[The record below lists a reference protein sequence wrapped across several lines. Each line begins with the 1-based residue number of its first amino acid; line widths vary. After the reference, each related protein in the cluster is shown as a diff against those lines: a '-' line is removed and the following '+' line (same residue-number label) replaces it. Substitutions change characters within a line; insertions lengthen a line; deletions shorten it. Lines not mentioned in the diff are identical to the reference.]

1 MTAPTAQ
8 AQAAERDLLRT
19 IAAGTANVVGKAFF
33 RSLVHHVAVA
43 LDADLAFAAEIL
55 DEHAARAAFLA
66 SWSDEGDL
74 LLPEGG
80 EFSLSGSP
88 CEQLRERDVVTLPEG
103 AVAAY
108 PGDPLIARHG
118 LDSYL
123 AILLRGYDGA
133 ALGYIGVMSRRR
145 LEATVEE
152 VAALRIFG
160 SRATA
165 ELERGRHEIALRER
179 EAEIAASRARV
190 VHAADQERRR
200 IERNLHDGAQQRLLA
215 LTHLLG
221 LAQRKLSE
229 EPSDAS
235 ALVNQAHVEAT
246 AAFKEV
252 QELARGLH
260 PAALTQQGLR
270 APLET
275 LAATLPVPMTIEALP
290 ERRLPEVLEV
300 TVYYFVS
307 EAATNAAKHADA
319 SEVRVHVVLSGG
331 GRTLDIEVSDDG
343 VGGASAE
350 GGSGLRGLA
359 DRVEALGGEL
369 HVHSPAGEGTR
380 LTASIPLAPW
390 RDARE
395 PFLEFGHDGDD
406 GSGERLIKLVL
417 EGKKTAAISLAR
429 EWDLEGGPPR
439 IGQRLPVMDHQDHRW
454 GTVEVVRIL
463 VVPFGQIDPEVVDP
477 ETAGISSIEEWRA
490 DQRSFYDGC
499 RDETAVL
506 LGEPGWRLTDE
517 EPMVIVWFRLVE
529 GLTSP

>member
-1 MTAPTAQ
+1 V
-8 AQAAERDLLRT
+8 AA
-19 IAAGTANVVGKAFF
+19 
-33 RSLVHHVAVA
+33 A

-55 DEHAARAAFLA
+55 DERTARAAVLA
-66 SWSDEGDL
+66 SWAEGGL
-74 LLPEGG
+74 LLIEGS
-80 EFSLSGSP
+80 EFSLSGTP
-88 CEQLRERDVVTLPEG
+88 CEQLRERDVVAIPEG

-108 PGDPLIARHG
+108 PGDPLVVQYG

-123 AILLRGYDGA
+123 AILLRGSDGA
-133 ALGYIGVMSRRR
+133 PLGYIGVMSRRR
-145 LEATVEE
+145 LEATEEE
-152 VAALRIFG
+152 VATLNIFG
-160 SRATA
+160 SRAAA

-215 LTHLLG
+215 VSHLLG
-221 LAQRKLSE
+221 LAQRKLE
-229 EPSDAS
+229 DGPVDAS
-235 ALVNQAHVEAT
+235 VLVRQAHGEAT

-260 PAALTQQGLR
+260 PAALTQHGLR
-270 APLET
+270 VPMDS
-275 LAATLPVPMTIEALP
+275 LAATLPMPLEIEALP
-290 ERRLPEVLEV
+290 ERRLPEVLEI

-307 EAATNAAKHADA
+307 EAATNAAKHARA
-319 SEVRVHVVLSGG
+319 SVVRVSVVLK
-331 GRTLDIEVSDDG
+331 GRTLEIEVSDDG
-343 VGGASAE
+343 VGGANAT

-359 DRVEALGGEL
+359 DRIEALGGTLEL
-369 HVHSPAGEGTR
+369 DSPPGEGTR
-380 LTASIPLAPW
+380 IAASIPLAPW

-395 PFLEFGHDGDD
+395 PFLEFGHEGDD

-417 EGKKTAAISLAR
+417 DGQKTAAISLAR

-439 IGQRLPVMDHQDHRW
+439 IGQRLPVMDHRDRRW

-463 VVPFGQIDPEVVDP
+463 VVPFGQIDHDVVDP
-477 ETAGISSIEEWRA
+477 DTAGIPSIEEWRA

-529 GLTSP
+529 HSIPE

>member
-1 MTAPTAQ
+1 VTASTAQ
-8 AQAAERDLLRT
+8 ANAAERDLLRT

-43 LDADLAFAAEIL
+43 LDADLAFAAEII
-55 DEHAARAAFLA
+55 DRQAMRAAVLA
-66 SWSDEGDL
+66 SWSGTEFVLTEGAEFGL
-74 LLPEGG
+74 EGT
-80 EFSLSGSP
+80 P
-88 CEQLRERDVVTLPEG
+88 CELLRDRDVVAIPEG
-103 AVAAY
+103 AIGAY
-108 PGDPLIARHG
+108 PTDPLVSRYG

-123 AILLRGYDGA
+123 AILLRGSDGA

-145 LEATVEE
+145 LEATEEE
-152 VAALRIFG
+152 VATLRIFG
-160 SRATA
+160 SRAAA
-165 ELERGRHEIALRER
+165 EIERGRHEIALRER

-221 LAQRKLSE
+221 LAQRQLGDGE
-229 EPSDAS
+229 LEA
-235 ALVNQAHVEAT
+235 AVLIRQAHGEAT

-260 PAALTQQGLR
+260 PAALNQQGLR
-270 APLET
+270 GPLDT
-275 LAATLPVPMTIEALP
+275 LAATLPVPMEIETVP

-307 EAATNAAKHADA
+307 EAATNAAKHASA
-319 SEVRVHVVLSGG
+319 SVVRVSVVLK
-331 GRTLDIEVSDDG
+331 GRTLEIEVTDDG
-343 VGGASAE
+343 VGGASAAT
-350 GGSGLRGLA
+350 GSGLRGLA
-359 DRVEALGGEL
+359 DRIEALGGTLTME
-369 HVHSPAGEGTR
+369 SPPGDGTR
-380 LTASIPLAPW
+380 IAASIPLAPW
-390 RDARE
+390 RDARD
-395 PFLEFGHDGDD
+395 PFLEFGHDGDG
-406 GSGERLIKLVL
+406 GSGEQLIQLVL
-417 EGKKTAAISLAR
+417 DGKKTAAISLAR

-439 IGQRLPVMDHQDHRW
+439 IGQRLPVMDHKDHRW

-463 VVPFGQIDPEVVDP
+463 VVPFGQIDPDIVDP
-477 ETAGISSIEEWRA
+477 ETAGISSIDDWRA

-529 GLTSP
+529 GEAPPSA

>member
-1 MTAPTAQ
+1 VTAPTAQ
-8 AQAAERDLLRT
+8 AHSAERDLLRT
-19 IAAGTANVVGKAFF
+19 IAAGTANVVGKGFF
-33 RSLVHHVAVA
+33 RSLVHQVAVA

-55 DEHAARAAFLA
+55 DPQAKRAAVLA
-66 SWSDEGDL
+66 SWSGTELVLTEGA
-74 LLPEGG
+74 
-80 EFSLSGSP
+80 EFNLDGTP
-88 CEQLRERDVVTLPEG
+88 CELLRDRDVVALPEG
-103 AVAAY
+103 AVGAY
-108 PGDPLIARHG
+108 PHDPLVSRYG

-123 AILLRGYDGA
+123 AILLRRSDGA
-133 ALGYIGVMSRRR
+133 PLGYIGVMSRRR
-145 LEATVEE
+145 LEATEEE

-160 SRATA
+160 SRAAA
-165 ELERGRHEIALRER
+165 EIERGRHEIALRER

-221 LAQRKLSE
+221 LAQRKLGDSE
-229 EPSDAS
+229 LDA
-235 ALVNQAHVEAT
+235 AVLVRQAHGEAT

-270 APLET
+270 APLEN
-275 LAATLPVPMTIEALP
+275 LAATLPVALEIEALP

-319 SEVRVHVVLSGG
+319 SVVRVRVALS
-331 GRTLDIEVSDDG
+331 GRTLEIEVTDDG
-343 VGGASAE
+343 VGGASASS
-350 GGSGLRGLA
+350 GSGLRGLA
-359 DRVEALGGEL
+359 DRIEALGGTLTLE
-369 HVHSPAGEGTR
+369 SPLGEGTR
-380 LTASIPLAPW
+380 IAASIPLAPW
-390 RDARE
+390 RDARD
-395 PFLEFGHDGDD
+395 PFLEFGHDGDG
-406 GSGERLIKLVL
+406 GSGERLIRLVL
-417 EGKKTAAISLAR
+417 DGKKTAAISLAR

-439 IGQRLPVMDHQDHRW
+439 IGQRLPVMDHKDHRW

-463 VVPFGQIDPEVVDP
+463 VVPFGQIDPDIVDP
-477 ETAGISSIEEWRA
+477 DTAGIASIEAWRA

-529 GLTSP
+529 ASVPE

>member
-1 MTAPTAQ
+1 VTASTAQ
-8 AQAAERDLLRT
+8 VQAAGRDLLRT
-19 IAAGTANVVGKAFF
+19 IAAGTANVVGKSFF

-43 LDADLAFAAEIL
+43 LDADLAFAAEML
-55 DEHAARAAFLA
+55 DEEHERAAILA
-66 SWSDEGDL
+66 SWADGELMLTEGA
-74 LLPEGG
+74 
-80 EFSLSGSP
+80 EFALCGSP
-88 CEQLRERDVVTLPEG
+88 CEQLKEHDVVTIPEG

-108 PGDPLIARHG
+108 PGDPLVAKYG

-123 AILLRGYDGA
+123 AILLRGSDGSP
-133 ALGYIGVMSRRR
+133 LGYIGVMSRRR
-145 LEATVEE
+145 LEASEEE

-160 SRATA
+160 SRASA
-165 ELERGRHEIALRER
+165 EMERGRHEIALRER

-215 LTHLLG
+215 LTHMLG
-221 LAQRKLSE
+221 LAQRKL
-229 EPSDAS
+229 DGAAGGAS
-235 ALVNQAHVEAT
+235 ALVAQAHVEAT

-270 APLET
+270 IPLEA
-275 LAATLPVPMTIEALP
+275 LAATLPVPLEIEAIP

-307 EAATNAAKHADA
+307 EATTNAAKHAQA
-319 SEVRVHVVLSGG
+319 SVIRASVVLK
-331 GRTLDIEVSDDG
+331 GRTLEIEVSDDG

-350 GGSGLRGLA
+350 TGSGLRGLA
-359 DRVEALGGEL
+359 DRVAALGGTMQLE
-369 HVHSPAGEGTR
+369 SPVGSGTR
-380 LTASIPLAPW
+380 ISASIPLAPW

-406 GSGERLIKLVL
+406 GSGERLIRLVL
-417 EGKKTAAISLAR
+417 DGKKTAAISLAR

-454 GTVEVVRIL
+454 ATVEVVRIL
-463 VVPFGQIDPEVVDP
+463 VVPFGQIDPDVVDP
-477 ETAGISSIEEWRA
+477 ATAGISSIDDWRA

-517 EPMVIVWFRLVE
+517 EPMVIVWFRMVE
-529 GLTSP
+529 GEAAPA

>member
-1 MTAPTAQ
+1 VSAPIAQ
-8 AQAAERDLLRT
+8 AHVAERDLLRT

-33 RSLVHHVAVA
+33 RSLVHHAAVA
-43 LDADLAFAAEIL
+43 LDGDMAFAAELL
-55 DEHAARAAFLA
+55 DERTERAAVLA
-66 SWSDEGDL
+66 SWTDGVL
-74 LLPEGG
+74 LLTEGA
-80 EFSLSGSP
+80 EFMLAGSP
-88 CEQLRERDVVTLPEG
+88 CELLQQRDVVSIPDG

-108 PGDPLIARHG
+108 PSDPLIAANG
-118 LDSYL
+118 FDSYL
-123 AILLRGYDGA
+123 AILLRGSDGSP
-133 ALGYIGVMSRRR
+133 LGYVGVMSRRR
-145 LEATVEE
+145 IEASEEE

-160 SRATA
+160 SRAAA
-165 ELERGRHEIALRER
+165 EIERSRHEIALRER

-221 LAQRKLSE
+221 LAQRKLDDA
-229 EPSDAS
+229 PDDAS
-235 ALVNQAHVEAT
+235 ALVAQAHVEAT
-246 AAFKEV
+246 AAFREV

-270 APLET
+270 APLEA
-275 LAATLPVPMTIEALP
+275 LAATLPVPLSIDALP

-307 EAATNAAKHADA
+307 EAATNAAKHAQA
-319 SEVRVHVVLSGG
+319 SEVSVSVVLSG
-331 GRTLDIEVSDDG
+331 RTLEIEVADDG
-343 VGGASAE
+343 VGGASAT

-359 DRVEALGGEL
+359 DRVEALGGTL
-369 HVHSPAGEGTR
+369 GLDSPVGSGTR
-380 LTASIPLAPW
+380 ISASIPLAPW

-406 GSGERLIKLVL
+406 GSGERLIRLVL
-417 EGKKTAAISLAR
+417 DGKKTAAISLAR

-439 IGQRLPVMDHQDHRW
+439 IGQRLPVMDHRDHRW
-454 GTVEVVRIL
+454 AIVEVVRIL
-463 VVPFGQIDPEVVDP
+463 VVPFGQIDPDVVDP
-477 ETAGISSIEEWRA
+477 DTAGISSIDDWRA

-529 GLTSP
+529 GEPPPAA

>member
-1 MTAPTAQ
+1 VTAPTVQ
-8 AQAAERDLLRT
+8 TNAAERDLLRT

-33 RSLVHHVAVA
+33 RSLVHQVAVA

-55 DEHAARAAFLA
+55 DPDAKRAAVLS
-66 SWSDEGDL
+66 SWSGTELVLTEGA
-74 LLPEGG
+74 
-80 EFSLSGSP
+80 EFTLDGTP
-88 CEQLRERDVVTLPEG
+88 CELLRERDVVAIPEG
-103 AVAAY
+103 AVGAY
-108 PGDPLIARHG
+108 PKDPLVSRYG

-123 AILLRGYDGA
+123 AILLRAADGA
-133 ALGYIGVMSRRR
+133 PLGYIGVMSRRR
-145 LEATVEE
+145 LEATEEE

-160 SRATA
+160 SRAAA
-165 ELERGRHEIALRER
+165 EIERGRHEITLRER

-221 LAQRKLSE
+221 LAQRQLADG
-229 EPSDAS
+229 PLDAS
-235 ALVNQAHVEAT
+235 VLVRQAHGEAT

-260 PAALTQQGLR
+260 PAALSQQGLR

-275 LAATLPVPMTIEALP
+275 LAATLPVAMEIEAVP
-290 ERRLPEVLEV
+290 ERRLPEVLEI

-307 EAATNAAKHADA
+307 EAATNAAKHASA
-319 SEVRVHVVLSGG
+319 STVRVSVVLR
-331 GRTLDIEVSDDG
+331 GRSLDIEVTDDG
-343 VGGASAE
+343 VGGASATS
-350 GGSGLRGLA
+350 GSGLRGLA
-359 DRVEALGGEL
+359 DRIEALGGKLEL
-369 HVHSPAGEGTR
+369 ESPPGEGTR
-380 LTASIPLAPW
+380 IAASIPLAPW
-390 RDARE
+390 RDARD
-395 PFLEFGHDGDD
+395 PFLEFGHDGDG
-406 GSGERLIKLVL
+406 GSGERLIRMVL

-439 IGQRLPVMDHQDHRW
+439 IGQRLPVMDHKDHRW

-463 VVPFGQIDPEVVDP
+463 VVPFGQIDPDIVDP
-477 ETAGISSIEEWRA
+477 DTAGISSIEEWRA

-499 RDETAVL
+499 RDDTAVL
-506 LGEPGWRLTDE
+506 LSEPGWRLTDE

-529 GLTSP
+529 ATVPE